1 MEGVLSSFSVRA
13 GASVVLTE
21 LVAKASSESFVGLSG
36 VIFGS
41 LLTTFGVWLTNNA
54 NAKRQMQQLAHEERL
69 SSQKIKKERLEE
81 LYILVCHWGNLFF
94 SQYMNLN
101 LVMDGHIDYNEYL
114 DRTST
119 KDLGGFDF
127 SRIEMIIDIYGAQ
140 LGPAYEKV
148 MEAREAINEV
158 NAAHKSAYKQGRAG
172 DVFKRPAADAQMA
185 FGEACDELKRVISE
199 AARAA

>member
-1 MEGVLSSFSVRA
+1 M
-13 GASVVLTE
+13 LTE

>member
-1 MEGVLSSFSVRA
+1 VI
-13 GASVVLTE
+13 TE
-21 LVAKASSESFVGLSG
+21 IVAKASSEAWVGLSG
-36 VIFGS
+36 VLFGS

-94 SQYMNLN
+94 SQYMSLQ
-101 LVMDGHIDYNEYL
+101 LVMDGHTTYNDYLE
-114 DRTST
+114 DIGT

-127 SRIEMIIDIYGAQ
+127 SRIEMIIDIYGTQ
-140 LGPAYEKV
+140 LGPAYEEVKA
-148 MEAREAINEV
+148 ARSIINEV
-158 NAAHKSAYKQGRAG
+158 NAAHKFAYKRGQPA
-172 DVFKRPAADAQMA
+172 DMFKGPASNAQME
-185 FGEACDELKRVISE
+185 FGDACDELKRVISE